1 MTSGDPTETSGA
13 GGRRLPVLRR
23 HLLVDA
29 PLAGLHLS
37 LAVTGHWPALAVLSA
52 GIVGLHGWASMHPQ
66 ASWYLRSHWRLP
78 RGTPTCALT
87 FDDGPHPEHTPR
99 ILDLLAQHRQQAT
112 FFVIGV
118 HAARHGPLLRR
129 MLAEG
134 HRLGL
139 HSHRHSRWF
148 NVQPGARVRAD
159 LEACAAAIADA
170 TGAPPPFLVRPPVG
184 LRSPQVA
191 DAFDRLGLTCV
202 TWTQRIWD
210 TRRPDSTRIA
220 AHLLRAARPGIIVL
234 CHDGHEPGRA
244 GDRSATVAAL
254 AAALPL
260 FTCASAALTVA
271 ADGAGVT
278 TVSSDA
284 HQPLS

>member
-1 MTSGDPTETSGA
+1 M
-13 GGRRLPVLRR
+13 GRPDVATPGRPRPLPWLRP

-37 LAVTGHWPALAVLSA
+37 LAVTGYWPALAALSV
-52 GIVGLHGWASMHPQ
+52 GIVGLHGWASMHPH

-78 RGTPTCALT
+78 RGTPACALT
-87 FDDGPHPEHTPR
+87 FDDGPHPEYTPR

-118 HAARHGPLLRR
+118 HAAGHGPLLRR
-129 MLAEG
+129 ILAEG

-159 LEACAAAIADA
+159 LAACAAAVADA
-170 TGAPPPFLVRPPVG
+170 TGAAPPCLVRPPVG

-191 DAFDRLGLTCV
+191 DAFDHLGLTCV
-202 TWTQRIWD
+202 TWTRRIWD
-210 TRRPDSTRIA
+210 TRQPDSARIA
-220 AHLLRAARPGIIVL
+220 AHLLRAARPGNIVL
-234 CHDGHEPGRA
+234 CHDGHEPGRV

-254 AAALPL
+254 AAALPH
-260 FTCASAALTVA
+260 FTCASAALTST

-284 HQPLS
+284 HQPPS